1 MIINNRLLVEYI
13 CGYSPWDCCTKTYS
27 RVSILNKELTDEQVI
42 ELIELAGLGCGQ
54 TVRIINKTKTLADN
68 DKFNYFYIYNVET
81 LCDSSD

>member
-1 MIINNRLLVEYI
+1 M
-13 CGYSPWDCCTKTYS
+13 
-27 RVSILNKELTDEQVI
+27 
-42 ELIELAGLGCGQ
+42 IELAGLGCGQ